1 MDTLFFRNPRLV
13 ILALAVIAVAGLS
26 ALLTL
31 GRQEDPSITGTQ
43 AGVTTLFP
51 GADPARIEALI
62 TRPLENELR
71 TIAEVMTLSSTSAAG
86 ISSIDVE
93 LIETIDP
100 AAIPEVWSRVRDK
113 VAAVPLPPGALDPEV
128 ETGGEGAYAAILALL
143 PKGDTAPASAV
154 LGRHAQELAERL
166 RTLTGA
172 KSVDVWGL
180 PAEEVLVALD
190 PARTAALGLSPAEVA
205 TAVAAGDAK
214 ARAGRLTGPGT
225 EAVLDLAGDIS
236 GLDRVRDIVLREGSD
251 GSVLRVGDVAEVTR
265 GPRPPGDALA
275 MVDGRA
281 AVLIGVRIEEGL
293 RVDLWME
300 GLKAK
305 VAAFA
310 DTLPASLE
318 VRQVFDQAVYTADR
332 MSEVAVNMAIGTAL
346 VIAVLFLTLGARA
359 ALVVAL
365 VLPLVTLATLGTMR
379 FIGLPLHQMSV
390 TGLIVALGLLVDA
403 AIVMTD
409 EVQKRLSEG
418 QDRRQAVSAVV
429 RRLAVPLLAST
440 LTTVL
445 SFVPMILLPGGAG
458 DFISAIAIAVVLMLS
473 WSLIVALTITPA
485 LAGWWLS
492 ARGGAGLRLGALTR
506 GFAVLIQL
514 SLANPL
520 RSVLLALVLPV
531 MGFLAMPMLV
541 PQFFPGVDRNQFH
554 VEVELPVGTGLETTR
569 ALVERIDS
577 ALKADARITG
587 TVWVAGESAPA
598 FYYNIV
604 GNRQNAPEYAH
615 GLVTTTS
622 PAATAALL
630 GPLQADLSEAFP
642 QARVL
647 VRGLVQ
653 GPPVDAPVELRLVGQ
668 DVQALRRAGDDIRT
682 ILLSVPALTQVRT
695 QMEGTAPEVR
705 VDVDEAAA
713 RLLGLSLG
721 DVSAQLQAA
730 LEGVTGGSLLEGTE
744 ELPVR
749 VRLGED
755 IRGDLSRIAT
765 LPILPAGA
773 AARATQGALPQ
784 VPLSALATLTL
795 VPSETAISRRN
806 GDRVNTVQAFVAP
819 GVLAQAA
826 QAQAEAALAQ
836 AGFVLPPGVTLE
848 IGGDADERS
857 QTVANLMA
865 SIGLIVTLSVA
876 TVVLSFNSFR
886 LSAITFAVAGL
897 SAGLSILAL
906 AIFDH
911 PFGIT
916 AVIGVIGSIG
926 VSVNAAIIVL
936 SALQEDPRAAAGDRA
951 AMTEVVMGSTRHILS
966 TTLTT
971 VGGFL
976 PLILAGGGFWP
987 PFAMAVAGGVAL
999 STVLAFAF
1007 TPQMFAL
1014 VHRRMPMPPVASADS
1029 PLPAPEG
1036 RLQDATRS
1044 AD

>member
-418 QDRRQAVSAVV
+418 QDRRQAVAAAV

-668 DVQALRRAGDDIRT
+668 DIQALRRAGDDIRT

-987 PFAMAVAGGVAL
+987 PFAVAVAGGVAL

-1014 VHRRMPMPPVASADS
+1014 VHRRVPLPSALATAPTASARQ
-1029 PLPAPEG
+1029 PP
-1036 RLQDATRS
+1036 
-1044 AD
+1044 

>member
-31 GRQEDPSITGTQ
+31 GRQEDPSITGTE

-143 PKGDTAPASAV
+143 PNGDTAPASAV

-346 VIAVLFLTLGARA
+346 VIGVLFLTLGARA

-379 FIGLPLHQMSV
+379 FIGLPLHQMSI

-418 QDRRQAVSAVV
+418 QDRRQAVAAAV

-506 GFAVLIQL
+506 GFAALIQL

-520 RSVLLALVLPV
+520 RSVLLALALPV

-587 TVWVAGESAPA
+587 SVWVAGESAPA

-668 DVQALRRAGDDIRT
+668 DIQALRRAGDDIRT

-730 LEGVTGGSLLEGTE
+730 LEGVTGGALLEGTE

-987 PFAMAVAGGVAL
+987 PFAVAVAGGVAL

-1014 VHRRMPMPPVASADS
+1014 VHRRVPLPSALATAPPASARQ
-1029 PLPAPEG
+1029 PP
-1036 RLQDATRS
+1036 
-1044 AD
+1044 

>member
-418 QDRRQAVSAVV
+418 QDRRQAVAAAV

-668 DVQALRRAGDDIRT
+668 DIQALRRAGDDIRT

-730 LEGVTGGSLLEGTE
+730 LEGVTGGALLEGTE

-987 PFAMAVAGGVAL
+987 PFAVAVAGGVAL

-1014 VHRRMPMPPVASADS
+1014 VHRRVPLPSALATAPTASARQ
-1029 PLPAPEG
+1029 PP
-1036 RLQDATRS
+1036 
-1044 AD
+1044 

>member
-346 VIAVLFLTLGARA
+346 VIGVLFLTLGARA

-418 QDRRQAVSAVV
+418 HDRRQAVAAAV

-587 TVWVAGESAPA
+587 TVWVAGESAPE

-615 GLVTTTS
+615 GLVTTAS

-630 GPLQADLSEAFP
+630 GPLQADLSETFP

-653 GPPVDAPVELRLVGQ
+653 GPPVEAPVELRLVGQ
-668 DVQALRRAGDDIRT
+668 DIQALRRAGDDIRT

-730 LEGVTGGSLLEGTE
+730 LEGVTGGALLEGTE

-987 PFAMAVAGGVAL
+987 PFAVAVAGGVAL

-1014 VHRRMPMPPVASADS
+1014 VHRRV
-1029 PLPAPEG
+1029 PLPSALATAPPASEPVKHLLG
-1036 RLQDATRS
+1036 
-1044 AD
+1044 ADRG

>member
-418 QDRRQAVSAVV
+418 QDRRQAVAAAV

-520 RSVLLALVLPV
+520 RSVLLALALPV

-587 TVWVAGESAPA
+587 SVWVAGESAPA

-668 DVQALRRAGDDIRT
+668 DIQALRRAGDDIRT

-730 LEGVTGGSLLEGTE
+730 LEGVTGGALLEGTE

-951 AMTEVVMGSTRHILS
+951 AMTEVVMGSIRHILS

-987 PFAMAVAGGVAL
+987 PFAVAVAGGVAL

-1014 VHRRMPMPPVASADS
+1014 VHRRVPLPSALATAPPASARQ
-1029 PLPAPEG
+1029 PP
-1036 RLQDATRS
+1036 
-1044 AD
+1044 

>member
-43 AGVTTLFP
+43 AGVTTLCP

-418 QDRRQAVSAVV
+418 QDRRQAVAAAV

-668 DVQALRRAGDDIRT
+668 DIQALRRAGDDIRT

-987 PFAMAVAGGVAL
+987 PFAVAVAGGVAL

-1014 VHRRMPMPPVASADS
+1014 VHRRVPLPSALATAPTASARQ
-1029 PLPAPEG
+1029 PP
-1036 RLQDATRS
+1036 
-1044 AD
+1044 

>member
-346 VIAVLFLTLGARA
+346 VIGVLFLTLGARA

-418 QDRRQAVSAVV
+418 HDRRQAVAAAV

-587 TVWVAGESAPA
+587 TVWVAGESAPE

-615 GLVTTTS
+615 GLVTTAS

-630 GPLQADLSEAFP
+630 GPLQADLSETFP

-653 GPPVDAPVELRLVGQ
+653 GPPVEAPVELRLVGQ
-668 DVQALRRAGDDIRT
+668 DIQALRRAGDDIRT

-730 LEGVTGGSLLEGTE
+730 LEGVTGGALLEGTE

-951 AMTEVVMGSTRHILS
+951 AMTEVVMGSIRHILS

-987 PFAMAVAGGVAL
+987 PFAVAVAGGVAL

-1014 VHRRMPMPPVASADS
+1014 VHRRVPLPSALATAPPASARQ
-1029 PLPAPEG
+1029 PP
-1036 RLQDATRS
+1036 
-1044 AD
+1044 

>member
-1 MDTLFFRNPRLV
+1 M
-13 ILALAVIAVAGLS
+13 IAVAGLS

-390 TGLIVALGLLVDA
+390 TGLIVALGLLVDV

-418 QDRRQAVSAVV
+418 QDRRQAVSAAV

>member
-1 MDTLFFRNPRLV
+1 
-13 ILALAVIAVAGLS
+13 
-26 ALLTL
+26 
-31 GRQEDPSITGTQ
+31 
-43 AGVTTLFP
+43 
-51 GADPARIEALI
+51 
-62 TRPLENELR
+62 
-71 TIAEVMTLSSTSAAG
+71 
-86 ISSIDVE
+86 
-93 LIETIDP
+93 
-100 AAIPEVWSRVRDK
+100 
-113 VAAVPLPPGALDPEV
+113 
-128 ETGGEGAYAAILALL
+128 
-143 PKGDTAPASAV
+143 
-154 LGRHAQELAERL
+154 
-166 RTLTGA
+166 
-172 KSVDVWGL
+172 
-180 PAEEVLVALD
+180 
-190 PARTAALGLSPAEVA
+190 
-205 TAVAAGDAK
+205 
-214 ARAGRLTGPGT
+214 
-225 EAVLDLAGDIS
+225 
-236 GLDRVRDIVLREGSD
+236 
-251 GSVLRVGDVAEVTR
+251 
-265 GPRPPGDALA
+265 
-275 MVDGRA
+275 
-281 AVLIGVRIEEGL
+281 
-293 RVDLWME
+293 
-300 GLKAK
+300 
-305 VAAFA
+305 
-310 DTLPASLE
+310 
-318 VRQVFDQAVYTADR
+318 
-332 MSEVAVNMAIGTAL
+332 
-346 VIAVLFLTLGARA
+346 
-359 ALVVAL
+359 

-418 QDRRQAVSAVV
+418 QDRRQAVAAAV

-569 ALVERIDS
+569 ELVERIDS

-668 DVQALRRAGDDIRT
+668 DIQALRRAGDDIRT

-730 LEGVTGGSLLEGTE
+730 LEGVTGGALLEGTE

-1014 VHRRMPMPPVASADS
+1014 VHRRVPLPSALATAPTASARQ
-1029 PLPAPEG
+1029 PP
-1036 RLQDATRS
+1036 
-1044 AD
+1044 

>member
-418 QDRRQAVSAVV
+418 QDRRQAVSAAV

>member
-418 QDRRQAVSAVV
+418 QDRRQAVSAAV

-668 DVQALRRAGDDIRT
+668 DVQALRRAGNDIRT

>member
-418 QDRRQAVSAVV
+418 QDRRQAVAAAV

-520 RSVLLALVLPV
+520 RSVLLALALPV

-587 TVWVAGESAPA
+587 SVWVAGESAPA

-668 DVQALRRAGDDIRT
+668 DIQALRRAGDDIRT

-730 LEGVTGGSLLEGTE
+730 LEGVTGGALLEGTE

-826 QAQAEAALAQ
+826 QGQAEAALAQ

-951 AMTEVVMGSTRHILS
+951 AMTEVVMGSIRHILS

-987 PFAMAVAGGVAL
+987 PFAVAVAGGVAL

-1014 VHRRMPMPPVASADS
+1014 VHRRVPLPSALATAPPASARQ
-1029 PLPAPEG
+1029 PP
-1036 RLQDATRS
+1036 
-1044 AD
+1044 

>member
-346 VIAVLFLTLGARA
+346 VIGVLFLTLGARA

-418 QDRRQAVSAVV
+418 HDRRQAVAAAV

-587 TVWVAGESAPA
+587 SVWVAGESAPE

-615 GLVTTTS
+615 GLVTTAS

-630 GPLQADLSEAFP
+630 GPLQADLSETFP

-668 DVQALRRAGDDIRT
+668 DIQALRRAGDDIRT

-730 LEGVTGGSLLEGTE
+730 LEGVTGGALLEGTE

-951 AMTEVVMGSTRHILS
+951 AMTEVVMGSIRHILS

-987 PFAMAVAGGVAL
+987 PFAVAVAGGVAL

-1014 VHRRMPMPPVASADS
+1014 VHRRVPLPSALATAPPASARQ
-1029 PLPAPEG
+1029 PP
-1036 RLQDATRS
+1036 
-1044 AD
+1044 

>member
-1 MDTLFFRNPRLV
+1 MDTLFFHRPRLV
-13 ILALAVIAVAGLS
+13 ILALVVIAVAGIS

-31 GRQEDPSITGTQ
+31 GRQEDPSMTDSQ

-51 GADPARIEALI
+51 GADPARVEALV
-62 TRPLENELR
+62 TRPLEDKLR
-71 TIAEVMTLSSTSAAG
+71 TIAEVMTLSSTSATG
-86 ISSIDVE
+86 ISSIEVE

-100 AAIPEVWSRVRDK
+100 AAIAEVWSRVRDK
-113 VAAVPLPPGALDPEV
+113 VADVPLPPGALDPEV
-128 ETGGEGAYAAILALL
+128 ETGQAGAYAAILALL
-143 PKGDTAPASAV
+143 PTGDKAPASAV
-154 LGRHAQELAERL
+154 LGRHAAELAERL

-172 KSVDVWGL
+172 KAVDIWGL

-190 PARTAALGLSPAEVA
+190 PARAAALGLSASEVA
-205 TAVAAGDAK
+205 GAVAAGDAK
-214 ARAGRLTGPGT
+214 AQAGRLTGPGT
-225 EAVLDLAGDIS
+225 EAVLDLAGDIE
-236 GLDRVRDIVLREGSD
+236 GLDRVREIVLREGSQ
-251 GSVLRVGDVAEVTR
+251 GSVLRVGDVANVTR
-265 GPRPPGDALA
+265 GPRPPRDALA
-275 MVDGRA
+275 LVDGREA
-281 AVLIGVRIEEGL
+281 ILIGVRIEEGL

-300 GLKAK
+300 GLQAR

-332 MSEVAVNMAIGTAL
+332 LSDVAVNMAIGMVL
-346 VIAVLFLTLGARA
+346 VIGVLFVTLGARA

-409 EVQKRLSEG
+409 EVQTRLSEG
-418 QDRRQAVSAVV
+418 RDRRQAVSVAI

-492 ARGGAGLRLGALTR
+492 ARGGAGLRLDALTR
-506 GFAVLIQL
+506 GFAALLQL

-520 RSVLLALVLPV
+520 RSVLIALVLPV
-531 MGFLAMPMLV
+531 TGFLAMPTLV

-554 VEVELPVGTGLETTR
+554 IEVELPVATGLETTT
-569 ALVERIDS
+569 ALVKQIDA
-577 ALKADARITG
+577 ALKTDARITG
-587 TVWVAGESAPA
+587 TMWVAGESAPA
-598 FYYNIV
+598 FYYNV
-604 GNRQNAPEYAH
+604 AGGRQNAPEYAH

-642 QARVL
+642 QARIL

-668 DVQALRRAGDDIRT
+668 DVVALRRAGDDIRS
-682 ILLSVPALTQVRT
+682 ILLAVPALTQVRT
-695 QMEGTAPEVR
+695 QMEGAAPKVR

-721 DVSAQLQAA
+721 DVSAQLQGA
-730 LEGVTGGSLLEGTE
+730 LEGVTGGALLEGTE

-755 IRGDLSRIAT
+755 IRSDLSLMAT

-773 AARATQGALPQ
+773 AARANTQGAVPQ

-795 VPSETAISRRN
+795 VPSETAISRQN

-819 GVLAQAA
+819 GVLPQAA

-836 AGFVLPPGVTLE
+836 AGFVLPPGVTLQ

-857 QTVANLMA
+857 QTVDNLMA

-876 TVVLSFNSFR
+876 TVVLSFDSFR

-906 AIFDH
+906 AIFDY

-936 SALQEDPRAAAGDRA
+936 SALQQDPRAAAGDCA

-1014 VHRRMPMPPVASADS
+1014 VHRRVPPPAAPSAASS
-1029 PLPAPEG
+1029 LSAP
-1036 RLQDATRS
+1036 
-1044 AD
+1044 

>member
-418 QDRRQAVSAVV
+418 QDRRQAVAAAV

-587 TVWVAGESAPA
+587 SVWVAGESAPA

-668 DVQALRRAGDDIRT
+668 DIQALRRAGDDIRT

-730 LEGVTGGSLLEGTE
+730 LEGVTGGALLEGTE

-826 QAQAEAALAQ
+826 QGQAEAALAQ

-951 AMTEVVMGSTRHILS
+951 AMTEVVMGSIRHILS

-987 PFAMAVAGGVAL
+987 PFAVAVAGGVAL

-1014 VHRRMPMPPVASADS
+1014 VHRRVPLPSALATAPPASARQ
-1029 PLPAPEG
+1029 PP
-1036 RLQDATRS
+1036 
-1044 AD
+1044 

>member
-418 QDRRQAVSAVV
+418 QDRRQAVAAAV

-520 RSVLLALVLPV
+520 RSVLLALALPV

-569 ALVERIDS
+569 ELVERIDS

-668 DVQALRRAGDDIRT
+668 DIQALRRAGDDIRT

-730 LEGVTGGSLLEGTE
+730 LEGVTGGALLEGTE

-987 PFAMAVAGGVAL
+987 PFAVAVAGGVAL

-1014 VHRRMPMPPVASADS
+1014 VHRRVPLPSALATAPTASARQ
-1029 PLPAPEG
+1029 PP
-1036 RLQDATRS
+1036 
-1044 AD
+1044 

>member
-418 QDRRQAVSAVV
+418 QDRRQAVAAAV

-520 RSVLLALVLPV
+520 RSVLLALALPV

-668 DVQALRRAGDDIRT
+668 DIQALRRAGDDIRT

-730 LEGVTGGSLLEGTE
+730 LEGVTGGALLEGTE

-826 QAQAEAALAQ
+826 QGQAEAALAQ

-951 AMTEVVMGSTRHILS
+951 AMTEVVMGSIRHILS

-987 PFAMAVAGGVAL
+987 PFAVAVAGGVAL

-1014 VHRRMPMPPVASADS
+1014 VHRRVPLPSALATAPPASARQ
-1029 PLPAPEG
+1029 PP
-1036 RLQDATRS
+1036 
-1044 AD
+1044 

>member
-346 VIAVLFLTLGARA
+346 VIGVLFLTLGARA

-418 QDRRQAVSAVV
+418 QDRRQAVAAAV

-668 DVQALRRAGDDIRT
+668 DIQALRRAGDDIRT

-730 LEGVTGGSLLEGTE
+730 LEGVTGGALLEGTE

-987 PFAMAVAGGVAL
+987 PFAVAVAGGVAL

-1014 VHRRMPMPPVASADS
+1014 VHRRVPLPSALATAPPASARQ
-1029 PLPAPEG
+1029 LP
-1036 RLQDATRS
+1036 
-1044 AD
+1044 

>member
-390 TGLIVALGLLVDA
+390 TGLIVALGLLVDV

-418 QDRRQAVSAVV
+418 QDRRQAVSAAV

>member
-332 MSEVAVNMAIGTAL
+332 MSEVAVNMAIGMAL
-346 VIAVLFLTLGARA
+346 VIGVLFLTLGARA

-418 QDRRQAVSAVV
+418 HDRRQAVAAAV

-587 TVWVAGESAPA
+587 TVWVAGESAPE

-630 GPLQADLSEAFP
+630 GPLQADLSETFP

-653 GPPVDAPVELRLVGQ
+653 GPPVEAPVELRLVGQ
-668 DVQALRRAGDDIRT
+668 DIQALRRAGDDIRT

-730 LEGVTGGSLLEGTE
+730 LEGVTGGALLEGTE

-987 PFAMAVAGGVAL
+987 PFAVAVAGGVAL

-1014 VHRRMPMPPVASADS
+1014 VHRRVPLPSALATAPPASARQ
-1029 PLPAPEG
+1029 LP
-1036 RLQDATRS
+1036 
-1044 AD
+1044 

>member
-418 QDRRQAVSAVV
+418 QDRRQAVSAAV

-668 DVQALRRAGDDIRT
+668 DIQALRRAGDDIRT

>member
-418 QDRRQAVSAVV
+418 QDRRQAVAAAV

-520 RSVLLALVLPV
+520 RSVLLALALPV

-587 TVWVAGESAPA
+587 SVWVAGESAPA

-668 DVQALRRAGDDIRT
+668 DIQALRRAGDDIRT

-730 LEGVTGGSLLEGTE
+730 LEGVTGGALLEGTE

-836 AGFVLPPGVTLE
+836 AGFVLPPGVTLQ

-987 PFAMAVAGGVAL
+987 PFAVAVAGGVAL

-1014 VHRRMPMPPVASADS
+1014 VHRRVPLPSALATAPPASARQ
-1029 PLPAPEG
+1029 PP
-1036 RLQDATRS
+1036 
-1044 AD
+1044 

>member
-418 QDRRQAVSAVV
+418 QDRRQAVAAAV

-730 LEGVTGGSLLEGTE
+730 LEGVTGGALLEGTE

>member
-346 VIAVLFLTLGARA
+346 VIGVLFLTLGARA

-418 QDRRQAVSAVV
+418 HDRRQAVAAAV

-587 TVWVAGESAPA
+587 TVWVAGESAPE

-615 GLVTTTS
+615 GLVTTAS

-630 GPLQADLSEAFP
+630 GPLQADLSETFP

-653 GPPVDAPVELRLVGQ
+653 GPPVEAPVELRLVGQ
-668 DVQALRRAGDDIRT
+668 DIQALRRAGDDIRT

-730 LEGVTGGSLLEGTE
+730 LEGVTGGALLEGTE

-987 PFAMAVAGGVAL
+987 PFAVAVAGGVAL

-1014 VHRRMPMPPVASADS
+1014 VHRRVPLPSALATAPPASARQ
-1029 PLPAPEG
+1029 PP
-1036 RLQDATRS
+1036 
-1044 AD
+1044 

>member
-1 MDTLFFRNPRLV
+1 MDTLFFRRPRLV
-13 ILALAVIAVAGLS
+13 ILALAVVAVAGIS

-31 GRQEDPSITGTQ
+31 GRQEDPSITETQ

-51 GADPARIEALI
+51 GADPARVEALV
-62 TRPLENELR
+62 TRPLEDKLR
-71 TIAEVMTLSSTSAAG
+71 TIAEVMTLSSTSATG
-86 ISSIDVE
+86 ISSIEVE

-113 VAAVPLPPGALDPEV
+113 VADVPLPPGALPPEV
-128 ETGGEGAYAAILALL
+128 ETGQAGAYAAILALL
-143 PKGDTAPASAV
+143 PAGDKAPASAV
-154 LGRHAQELAERL
+154 LGRHAAELAERL

-172 KSVDVWGL
+172 KAVDVWGL

-190 PARTAALGLSPAEVA
+190 PARAAALGLSASEVA
-205 TAVAAGDAK
+205 SAVAAGDAK
-214 ARAGRLTGPGT
+214 AQAGRLTGPGT
-225 EAVLDLAGDIS
+225 EVVLDLAGDIA
-236 GLDRVRDIVLREGSD
+236 GLDRVREIVLREGSQ

-265 GPRPPGDALA
+265 GPRPPRDALA
-275 MVDGRA
+275 LVDGREA
-281 AVLIGVRIEEGL
+281 ILIGVRIEEGL

-300 GLKAK
+300 GLQAK

-310 DTLPASLE
+310 DTLPGSLE

-332 MSEVAVNMAIGTAL
+332 LSDVAVNMAIGMAL
-346 VIAVLFLTLGARA
+346 VIGVLFLTLGARA

-409 EVQKRLSEG
+409 EIQTRLSEG
-418 QDRRQAVSAVV
+418 LDRRQAVSAAV

-485 LAGWWLS
+485 MAGWWLS
-492 ARGGAGLRLGALTR
+492 ARGGAGLRLDALTR
-506 GFAVLIQL
+506 GFAALVRL

-520 RSVLLALVLPV
+520 GSVLIALVLPV
-531 MGFLAMPMLV
+531 TGFLAMPTLV

-554 VEVELPVGTGLETTR
+554 IEVELPVATGLETTT
-569 ALVERIDS
+569 ALVKQIDA
-577 ALKADARITG
+577 ALKADARING
-587 TVWVAGESAPA
+587 TMWVAGESAPA
-598 FYYNIV
+598 FYYNVV
-604 GNRQNAPEYAH
+604 GGRQNAPEYAH

-630 GPLQADLSEAFP
+630 GPLQAGLSEAFP
-642 QARVL
+642 QARIL

-668 DVQALRRAGDDIRT
+668 DVVALRRAGDDVRS
-682 ILLSVPALTQVRT
+682 ILLAVPALTQVRA
-695 QMEGTAPEVR
+695 QMEGAAPEVR

-721 DVSAQLQAA
+721 DVSAQLQGA
-730 LEGVTGGSLLEGTE
+730 LEGVTGGALLEGTE

-755 IRGDLSRIAT
+755 IRGDLSRMAT

-773 AARATQGALPQ
+773 AVRANTQGAVPL
-784 VPLSALATLTL
+784 VPLSALATLKL
-795 VPSETAISRRN
+795 VPSETAISRQN

-819 GVLAQAA
+819 GVLPQAA

-836 AGFVLPPGVTLE
+836 AGFVLPPGVTLQ

-857 QTVANLMA
+857 QTVDNLMA

-906 AIFDH
+906 AIFDY

-936 SALQEDPRAAAGDRA
+936 SALQQDPRAAAGDCA
-951 AMTEVVMGSTRHILS
+951 AMADVVMGSTRHILS

-976 PLILAGGGFWP
+976 PLILTGGGFWP
-987 PFAMAVAGGVAL
+987 PFAMSVAGGVAL

-1014 VHRRMPMPPVASADS
+1014 VHRRVPP
-1029 PLPAPEG
+1029 PPAP
-1036 RLQDATRS
+1036 S
-1044 AD
+1044 AASTLSAP

>member
-1 MDTLFFRNPRLV
+1 MDTLFVRNPRLV

-71 TIAEVMTLSSTSAAG
+71 TLAEVMTLSSTSAAG

-418 QDRRQAVSAVV
+418 QDRRQAVAAAV

-668 DVQALRRAGDDIRT
+668 DIQALRRAGDDIRT

-730 LEGVTGGSLLEGTE
+730 LEGVTGGALLEGTE

-987 PFAMAVAGGVAL
+987 PFAVAVAGGVAL

-1014 VHRRMPMPPVASADS
+1014 VHRRVPLPSALATAPTASARQ
-1029 PLPAPEG
+1029 PP
-1036 RLQDATRS
+1036 
-1044 AD
+1044 

>member
-346 VIAVLFLTLGARA
+346 VIGVLFLTLGARA

-418 QDRRQAVSAVV
+418 QDRRQAVATAV

-506 GFAVLIQL
+506 GFAALIQL

-520 RSVLLALVLPV
+520 RSVLLALALPV

-587 TVWVAGESAPA
+587 SVWVAGESAPA

-668 DVQALRRAGDDIRT
+668 DIQALRRAGDDIRT

-705 VDVDEAAA
+705 VDVNEAAA

-730 LEGVTGGSLLEGTE
+730 LEGVTGGALLEGTE

-826 QAQAEAALAQ
+826 QGQAEAALAQ

-987 PFAMAVAGGVAL
+987 PFAVAVAGGVAL

-1014 VHRRMPMPPVASADS
+1014 VHRRVPLPSALATAPPASARQ
-1029 PLPAPEG
+1029 PP
-1036 RLQDATRS
+1036 
-1044 AD
+1044 

>member
-143 PKGDTAPASAV
+143 PNGDTAPASAV

-346 VIAVLFLTLGARA
+346 VIGVLFLTLGARA

-418 QDRRQAVSAVV
+418 QDRRQAVATAV

-506 GFAVLIQL
+506 GFAALIQL

-520 RSVLLALVLPV
+520 RSVLLALALPV

-587 TVWVAGESAPA
+587 SVWVAGESAPA

-668 DVQALRRAGDDIRT
+668 DIQALRRAGDDIRT

-730 LEGVTGGSLLEGTE
+730 LEGVTGGALLEGTE

-826 QAQAEAALAQ
+826 QGQAEAALAQ

-987 PFAMAVAGGVAL
+987 PFAVAVAGGVAL

-1014 VHRRMPMPPVASADS
+1014 VHRRVPLPSALATAPPASARQ
-1029 PLPAPEG
+1029 PP
-1036 RLQDATRS
+1036 
-1044 AD
+1044 

>member
-1 MDTLFFRNPRLV
+1 MKAMDTLFFRSPRLV
-13 ILALAVIAVAGLS
+13 ILALAVIAVAGVS

-31 GRQEDPSITGTQ
+31 GRQEDPSITETQ

-51 GADPARIEALI
+51 GADPARVEALV
-62 TRPLENELR
+62 TRPLEDKLR
-71 TIAEVMTLSSTSAAG
+71 TIAEVMTLSSTSSTG
-86 ISSIDVE
+86 ISSIEVE

-113 VAAVPLPPGALDPEV
+113 VADVPLPPGALDPEV
-128 ETGGEGAYAAILALL
+128 ETGQAGAYAAILALL
-143 PKGDTAPASAV
+143 PRADTAPASAV
-154 LGRHAQELAERL
+154 LGRHAEELAERL
-166 RTLTGA
+166 RNLTGA
-172 KSVDVWGL
+172 RAVDIWGL

-190 PARTAALGLSPAEVA
+190 PARAAALGLSASEVA
-205 TAVAAGDAK
+205 RALAAGDAK
-214 ARAGRLTGPGT
+214 AQAGRLTGAGT
-225 EAVLDLAGDIS
+225 EAVLDLAGDIA
-236 GLDRVRDIVLREGSD
+236 GLDRVREIVLREGSK

-265 GPRPPGDALA
+265 GPRPPRDALA
-275 MVDGRA
+275 LVDGRE

-300 GLKAK
+300 GLQAK

-310 DTLPASLE
+310 ETLPASLE

-332 MSEVAVNMAIGTAL
+332 LSEVAVNMAIGTAL
-346 VIAVLFLTLGARA
+346 VIGVLFLTLGARA

-409 EVQKRLSEG
+409 EVQTRLSEG
-418 QDRRQAVSAVV
+418 RDRRQAVSAAV

-440 LTTVL
+440 LTTIL

-492 ARGGAGLRLGALTR
+492 ARGSAGLRLEALTR
-506 GFAVLIQL
+506 GFAALVRL

-520 RSVLLALVLPV
+520 RSILLALVLPV
-531 MGFLAMPMLV
+531 TGFLSMPVLV

-554 VEVELPVGTGLETTR
+554 IEVELPVATGLETTT
-569 ALVERIDS
+569 ALVKRIDT

-587 TVWVAGESAPA
+587 TMWVAGESAPA
-598 FYYNIV
+598 FYYNVV

-615 GLVTTTS
+615 GLVTTAS

-630 GPLQADLSEAFP
+630 GPLQAELSDAFP
-642 QARVL
+642 QARIL

-668 DVQALRRAGDDIRT
+668 DVVALRRAGDEVRR
-682 ILLSVPALTQVRT
+682 ILLTVPALTQVRT
-695 QMEGTAPEVR
+695 QMEGAAPEVR

-721 DVSAQLQAA
+721 DVSAQLQGA
-730 LEGVTGGSLLEGTE
+730 LEGVTGGALLEGTE

-755 IRGDLSRIAT
+755 IRGDLSRIGT

-773 AARATQGALPQ
+773 AARANSQGAVAQ
-784 VPLSALATLTL
+784 VPLSAIATLTL
-795 VPSETAISRRN
+795 VPSETAISRQN

-819 GVLAQAA
+819 GVLPQAA

-836 AGFVLPPGVTLE
+836 AGFVLPAGVTLQ

-865 SIGLIVTLSVA
+865 SIGLIVTLSVGV
-876 TVVLSFNSFR
+876 VVLSFNSFR
-886 LSAITFAVAGL
+886 LSAVTFAVAGL
-897 SAGLSILAL
+897 SAGLSFLAL
-906 AIFDH
+906 AAFDY

-936 SALQEDPRAAAGDRA
+936 TALQQDPRAAAGDCV

-1014 VHRRMPMPPVASADS
+1014 VHRRVPLPSVASAAS
-1029 PLPAPEG
+1029 PLSAP
-1036 RLQDATRS
+1036 
-1044 AD
+1044 

>member
-113 VAAVPLPPGALDPEV
+113 VADVPLPPGALDPEV
-128 ETGGEGAYAAILALL
+128 ETGQAGAYAAILALL
-143 PKGDTAPASAV
+143 PRADTAPASAV
-154 LGRHAQELAERL
+154 LGRHAEELAERL
-166 RTLTGA
+166 RNLTGA
-172 KSVDVWGL
+172 RAVDIWGL

-300 GLKAK
+300 GLQAK

-310 DTLPASLE
+310 ETLPASLE

-332 MSEVAVNMAIGTAL
+332 LSEVAVNMAIGTAL
-346 VIAVLFLTLGARA
+346 VIGVLFLTLGARA

-409 EVQKRLSEG
+409 EVQTRLSEG
-418 QDRRQAVSAVV
+418 RDRRQAVSAAV

-440 LTTVL
+440 LTTIL

-506 GFAVLIQL
+506 GFAALIQL

-520 RSVLLALVLPV
+520 RSVLLALALPV

-587 TVWVAGESAPA
+587 SVWVAGESAPA

-668 DVQALRRAGDDIRT
+668 DIQALRRAGDDIRT

-730 LEGVTGGSLLEGTE
+730 LEGVTGGALLEGTE

-836 AGFVLPPGVTLE
+836 AGFVLPPGVTLQ

-987 PFAMAVAGGVAL
+987 PFAVAVAGGVAL

-1014 VHRRMPMPPVASADS
+1014 VHRRVPLPSALATAPPASARQ
-1029 PLPAPEG
+1029 PP
-1036 RLQDATRS
+1036 
-1044 AD
+1044 

>member
-418 QDRRQAVSAVV
+418 QDRRQAVAAAV

-630 GPLQADLSEAFP
+630 GPLQADLSETFP

-668 DVQALRRAGDDIRT
+668 DIQALRRAGDDIRT

-730 LEGVTGGSLLEGTE
+730 LEGVTGGALLEGTE

-987 PFAMAVAGGVAL
+987 PFAVAVAGGVAL

-1014 VHRRMPMPPVASADS
+1014 VHRRVPLPSALATAPPASARQ
-1029 PLPAPEG
+1029 PP
-1036 RLQDATRS
+1036 
-1044 AD
+1044 

>member
-390 TGLIVALGLLVDA
+390 TGLIVALGLLVDV

-418 QDRRQAVSAVV
+418 QDRRQAVAAAV

-668 DVQALRRAGDDIRT
+668 DIQALRRAGDDIRT

-730 LEGVTGGSLLEGTE
+730 LEGVTGGALLEGTE

-987 PFAMAVAGGVAL
+987 PFAVAVAGGVAL

-1014 VHRRMPMPPVASADS
+1014 VHRRVPLPSALATAPTASARQ
-1029 PLPAPEG
+1029 PP
-1036 RLQDATRS
+1036 
-1044 AD
+1044 

>member
-62 TRPLENELR
+62 TRPLENDLR

-418 QDRRQAVSAVV
+418 QDRRQAVAAAV

-668 DVQALRRAGDDIRT
+668 DIQALRRAGDDIRT

-730 LEGVTGGSLLEGTE
+730 LEGVTGGALLEGTE

-987 PFAMAVAGGVAL
+987 PFAVAVAGGVAL

-1014 VHRRMPMPPVASADS
+1014 VHRRVPLPSALATAPTASARQ
-1029 PLPAPEG
+1029 PP
-1036 RLQDATRS
+1036 
-1044 AD
+1044 

>member
-418 QDRRQAVSAVV
+418 QDRRQAVAAAV

-668 DVQALRRAGDDIRT
+668 DIQALRRAADDIRT

-730 LEGVTGGSLLEGTE
+730 LEGVTGGALLEGTE

-987 PFAMAVAGGVAL
+987 PFAVAVAGGAAL

-1014 VHRRMPMPPVASADS
+1014 VHRRVPLPSALATAPPASARQ
-1029 PLPAPEG
+1029 LP
-1036 RLQDATRS
+1036 
-1044 AD
+1044 

>member
-1 MDTLFFRNPRLV
+1 M
-13 ILALAVIAVAGLS
+13 IAVAGLS

-418 QDRRQAVSAVV
+418 QDRRQAVAAAV

-668 DVQALRRAGDDIRT
+668 DIQALRRAGDDIRT

-730 LEGVTGGSLLEGTE
+730 LEGVTGGALLEGTE

-987 PFAMAVAGGVAL
+987 PFAVAVAGGVAL

-1014 VHRRMPMPPVASADS
+1014 VHRRVPLPSALATAPTASARQ
-1029 PLPAPEG
+1029 PP
-1036 RLQDATRS
+1036 
-1044 AD
+1044 

>member
-418 QDRRQAVSAVV
+418 QDRRQAVSAAV

-987 PFAMAVAGGVAL
+987 PFAVAVAGGVAL

-1014 VHRRMPMPPVASADS
+1014 VHRRVPLPSALATAPTASARQ
-1029 PLPAPEG
+1029 PP
-1036 RLQDATRS
+1036 
-1044 AD
+1044 

>member
-418 QDRRQAVSAVV
+418 QDRRQAVAAAV

-730 LEGVTGGSLLEGTE
+730 LEGVTGGALLEGTE

-987 PFAMAVAGGVAL
+987 PFAVAVAGGVAL

-1014 VHRRMPMPPVASADS
+1014 VHRRVPLPSALATAPTASARQ
-1029 PLPAPEG
+1029 PP
-1036 RLQDATRS
+1036 
-1044 AD
+1044 

>member
-346 VIAVLFLTLGARA
+346 VIGVLFLTLGARA

-418 QDRRQAVSAVV
+418 HDRRQAVAAAV

-587 TVWVAGESAPA
+587 TVWVAGESAPE

-615 GLVTTTS
+615 GLVTTAS

-630 GPLQADLSEAFP
+630 GPLQADLSETFP

-653 GPPVDAPVELRLVGQ
+653 GPPVEAPVELRLVGQ
-668 DVQALRRAGDDIRT
+668 DIQALRRAGDDIRT

-730 LEGVTGGSLLEGTE
+730 LEGVTGGALLEGTE

-987 PFAMAVAGGVAL
+987 PFAVAVAGGVAL

-1014 VHRRMPMPPVASADS
+1014 VHRRVPLPSALATAPPASARQ
-1029 PLPAPEG
+1029 LP
-1036 RLQDATRS
+1036 
-1044 AD
+1044 

>member
-390 TGLIVALGLLVDA
+390 TGLIVALGLLVDV

-418 QDRRQAVSAVV
+418 QDRRQAVAAAV

-668 DVQALRRAGDDIRT
+668 DIQALRRAGDDIRT

-695 QMEGTAPEVR
+695 QKEGTAPEVR

-730 LEGVTGGSLLEGTE
+730 LEGVTGGALLEGTE

-987 PFAMAVAGGVAL
+987 PFAVAVAGGVAL

-1014 VHRRMPMPPVASADS
+1014 VHRRVPLPSALATAPTASARQ
-1029 PLPAPEG
+1029 PP
-1036 RLQDATRS
+1036 
-1044 AD
+1044 

>member
-418 QDRRQAVSAVV
+418 QDRRQAVSAAV

-668 DVQALRRAGDDIRT
+668 DVQALRRAGNDIRT

-730 LEGVTGGSLLEGTE
+730 LEGVTGGALLEGTE